1 MNPTDTTETTEA
13 TQRRA
18 PEELPGVVTRLFRGV
33 VYDESD
39 EKVWQS
45 LIALESQARD
55 YVAVL
60 GLDLILDETEGYA
73 FLRSREDPD
82 GTLPRLIPRRRLTF
96 DVSLLLAL
104 LRGRLLEFD
113 TNSSELRLIMS
124 GQEIADMVAV
134 FLRESRKQAR
144 ILDRLGANIKKVVEL
159 GFLRKLRGQADTYEV
174 ARILK
179 AYVDAQWLEEFD
191 ARLADYRA
199 SLDGSPGTPENNAR
213 ENTARE
219 NAAAPDSMEGE
230 LP

>member
-1 MNPTDTTETTEA
+1 MNPAEA
-13 TQRRA
+13 VEAAART

-33 VYDESD
+33 VYAESD

-60 GLDLILDETEGYA
+60 GLDLILDESEGYA
-73 FLRSREDPD
+73 FLRSREDPE

-104 LRGRLLEFD
+104 LRGRMLEFD
-113 TNSSELRLIMS
+113 TNSSELRLIMTE
-124 GQEIADMVAV
+124 QEIMDMVAV
-134 FLRESRKQAR
+134 FLPESSNQAR
-144 ILDRLGANIKKVVEL
+144 ILDKLGANIKKVVEL
-159 GFLRKLRGQADTYEV
+159 GFLRKLRGQTDTYEV

-199 SLDGSPGTPENNAR
+199 SLEGSLGGSPEHSRDKT
-213 ENTARE
+213 
-219 NAAAPDSMEGE
+219 DSTEGNHQ
-230 LP
+230 